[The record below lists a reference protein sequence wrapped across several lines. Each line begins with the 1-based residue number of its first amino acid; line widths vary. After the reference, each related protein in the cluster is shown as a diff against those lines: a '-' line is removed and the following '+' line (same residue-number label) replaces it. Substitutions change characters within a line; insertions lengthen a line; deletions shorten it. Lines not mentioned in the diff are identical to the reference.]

1 MSRQWSRHTIR
12 APHLALALLVASGG
26 ARSTIHAQGVLA
38 FRHARLVDGA
48 GGAVIADATV
58 VIRGDRIVAA
68 GPASAV
74 SVPAGARVIEA
85 RGRTLIPGLADLHVH
100 LTGGW
105 DGETTD
111 LLGFPRYLNALLY
124 AGVTTVLD
132 VGNVLPYVQQ
142 MRQEIAAG
150 RLAGPRLYMAGAL
163 VDGPTPFWP
172 PISYAVSSPSQ
183 IPVYVKQLRSAGVDV
198 VKGYGGLTTEQL
210 GQLAD
215 AARQESLR
223 LVVDAHARNGTAEV
237 AKAGIAAFAHLGTV
251 PVSDETVAIMQE
263 RGVANITTLAVYESF
278 ARRRFAD
285 TSFISQPLLAGSMP
299 PLFREELAAFATK
312 PQSARAAELTKAS
325 EARLRTAMANA
336 KRLFDAGV
344 LLTTGTDSPYPGDFY
359 GEGLHR
365 ELELLVEAGL
375 TPLQAITLATR
386 NAARFM
392 RDTTWGTIEPGKRA
406 DVLLID
412 GRPDER
418 IAETRNIVMVVQGG
432 RVLDRASLRLDPK
445 KDPGYRTGAAISS
458 GQ

>member
-1 MSRQWSRHTIR
+1 VR
-12 APHLALALLVASGG
+12 
-26 ARSTIHAQGVLA
+26 
-38 FRHARLVDGA
+38 
-48 GGAVIADATV
+48 
-58 VIRGDRIVAA
+58 
-68 GPASAV
+68 
-74 SVPAGARVIEA
+74 VPAGVRIIDA
-85 RGRTLIPGLADLHVH
+85 RGRTLMPGLADLHVH

-150 RLAGPRLYMAGAL
+150 RLVGPRIYMAGPV
-163 VDGPTPFWP
+163 VDGATPFWP
-172 PISYAVSSPSQ
+172 PISYAISSTPQ
-183 IPVYVKQLRSAGVDV
+183 IATYVKQLKAAGVDV

-210 GQLAD
+210 GQLAE
-215 AARQESLR
+215 AAKGESLR

-237 AKAGIAAFAHLGTV
+237 ARAGIAAFAHLGTV
-251 PVSDETVAIMQE
+251 PVSDETIAIMKE

-299 PLFREELAAFATK
+299 TLFRQELAAFATK
-312 PQSARAAELTKAS
+312 QRTAREAERTKMS
-325 EARLRTAMANA
+325 DARMRTAMANA
-336 KRLFDAGV
+336 KRLFDAGI
-344 LLTTGTDSPYPGDFY
+344 LLAAGTDSPYPGDFY

-418 IAETRNIVMVVQGG
+418 IAETRKIVMVVQRG

-445 KDPGYRTGAAISS
+445 KDPGYRTGASVSS
-458 GQ
+458 RQ